1 MRFEVWNHQICV
13 FFQIFLVNPISDNA
27 SIKGNAQ
34 TAPYHAAFLEYS
46 FNSSEKRV
54 QNPVKSLDF
63 KKSDDIQVQKPNTT

>member
-13 FFQIFLVNPISDNA
+13 FFQTFLVNPISDNP

-34 TAPYHAAFLEYS
+34 TALYHAAFLEYS